1 MPNRD
6 SPEPLG
12 ADGSVRD
19 LGRRSA
25 IGFVILLGTVSLFAD
40 VTYEGARSIAGPYLA
55 TLGASAI
62 AVSLAAGS
70 GELVGYGIRLFSG
83 LLTDRSRRYWAITII
98 GYLINLTAVPLLAF
112 AGNWPFAVALMIA
125 ERTGKAIR
133 TPARDAMLSH
143 ATQATGRGF
152 GFGLHEAMDQTGAVI
167 GPLALTLVVGGQ
179 QGFRTGFAWLA
190 IPAVLSV
197 LTLVAARYFYP
208 HPAALEVKTT
218 ELGPKA
224 LPSTYWIYLAAAAL
238 IAFGYADFPL
248 IAYHFERTQTVSDP
262 AIPAFYALAML
273 SAALSALIFGR
284 LFDRIGLWANMIA
297 ALLASL
303 FALFVFYG
311 GFAGGLVA
319 MVLWGIGM
327 GTQDSILRAFVAEIV
342 VPERRGGAYGVF
354 GAVYGLAWFAGSALM
369 GVLYEPAL
377 WALVAGSMLCQWAA
391 ALVFLRLQ
399 MGARDRNVT
408 VSR

>member
-1 MPNRD
+1 MPNTD
-6 SPEPLG
+6 SPGPLG
-12 ADGSVRD
+12 VDGSVRD

-40 VTYEGARSIAGPYLA
+40 VTYEGARSIVGPYLA
-55 TLGASAI
+55 TLGASATV
-62 AVSLAAGS
+62 VSLAAGS

-98 GYLINLTAVPLLAF
+98 GYLINLTAVPLLAL
-112 AGNWPFAVALMIA
+112 AGSWPFAVAFMIA
-125 ERTGKAIR
+125 ERAGKAIR

-190 IPAVLSV
+190 IPAVLSI

-224 LPSTYWIYLAAAAL
+224 LPRSYWIYLAAAAL

-248 IAYHFERTQTVSDP
+248 IAYHFERTHSVSDT

-303 FALFVFYG
+303 FALFAFYG

-342 VPERRGGAYGVF
+342 APERRGGAYGVF

-377 WALVAGSMLCQWAA
+377 WALVATSMLCQWAA
-391 ALVFLRLQ
+391 ALVFLLLQ
-399 MGARDRNVT
+399 MGARDRTVT
-408 VSR
+408 ISQ

>member
-1 MPNRD
+1 
-6 SPEPLG
+6 
-12 ADGSVRD
+12 

-40 VTYEGARSIAGPYLA
+40 VTYEGARSIVGPYLA
-55 TLGASAI
+55 TLGASATV
-62 AVSLAAGS
+62 VSLAAGS

-98 GYLINLTAVPLLAF
+98 GYLINLTAVPLLAL

-143 ATQATGRGF
+143 ATQAIGRGF

-190 IPAVLSV
+190 IPAILSV
-197 LTLVAARYFYP
+197 MALVAARYFYP

-224 LPSTYWIYLAAAAL
+224 LPRSYWIYLVAAAL

-248 IAYHFERTQTVSDP
+248 IAYHFERTQSVSDH

-303 FALFVFYG
+303 FAVFAFYG
-311 GFAGGLVA
+311 GFAGGLIA

-342 VPERRGGAYGVF
+342 APERRGGAYGVF

-377 WALVAGSMLCQWAA
+377 WALVATSMLCQWAA

-399 MGARDRNVT
+399 TGARDRTVT
-408 VSR
+408 VSQ